1 VYELTVTREGF
12 APLRLRSVV
21 LHVGEDRTLR
31 LQMAVGTVSEEVT
44 VEDVSGYPRR
54 GQVLGL
60 VLREGMSLAAAGT
73 AAGLLGALALSRLLS
88 SVLFGISATD
98 PLTLAAMSALLVLV
112 ALAACVLPARRATR
126 VDPAVCLRVD

>member
-1 VYELTVTREGF
+1 LFGAFALSALALGAVGIYGVMSQAVGQRTRELGIRV
-12 APLRLRSVV
+12 AL
-21 LHVGEDRTLR
+21 G
-31 LQMAVGTVSEEVT
+31 A
-44 VEDVSGYPRR
+44 RR

-60 VLREGMSLAAAGT
+60 VLREGMTLAVAGT

-88 SVLFGISATD
+88 GVLYGISATD

-112 ALAACVLPARRATR
+112 ALGACVLPARRATR

>member
-1 VYELTVTREGF
+1 
-12 APLRLRSVV
+12 
-21 LHVGEDRTLR
+21 
-31 LQMAVGTVSEEVT
+31 MAVGTVSEEVT

-112 ALAACVLPARRATR
+112 ALAACVLPARRAMR